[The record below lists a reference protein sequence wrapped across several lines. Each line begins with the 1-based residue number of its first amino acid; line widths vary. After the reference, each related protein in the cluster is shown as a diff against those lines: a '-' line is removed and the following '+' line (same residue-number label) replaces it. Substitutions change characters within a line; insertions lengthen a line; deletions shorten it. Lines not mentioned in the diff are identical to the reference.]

1 MAFTMLWFITNLF
14 FIRASLVHK
23 SHRQPYKSQVSLCSM
38 TSVKKTAG
46 PAELFQ
52 SGSASQNKVKE
63 DRGVNIHIM
72 KS

>member
-1 MAFTMLWFITNLF
+1 
-14 FIRASLVHK
+14 
-23 SHRQPYKSQVSLCSM
+23 M

-63 DRGVNIHIM
+63 DRGLNTHIM
-72 KS
+72 KSLLKRVMASPGQANVACVMRIGWTVRDARM